1 MAFGEFELIAR
12 HFSAFGRGPGVV
24 LGVGD
29 DAAVLSIPDGCELVT
44 SVDTLVEGAHF
55 PEDAFPEDIG
65 YRCVAVAASD
75 LAAMGA
81 RPLAVTLALTLP
93 EADEFWLHAFSE
105 GIGQACSAFYLPL
118 VGGDTTRGPRVIS
131 VQVFGV
137 IERGR
142 AVLRGGAR
150 PGDAVWVSGTLGDA
164 AAGLAVLQS
173 RWQPAP
179 DDGEYLLDRYYRPTP
194 RLVLGEQLPGIAS
207 AAIDVSDGLLQDLGH
222 IAAASGCAIEI
233 QAEHL
238 PLSAALQSH
247 ADRHQQLAWALSG
260 GDDYELCITV
270 PEALPAPEGFTRI
283 GAVLAGQGVVCEGAA
298 RLERA
303 GYTHF

>member
-1 MAFGEFELIAR
+1 MPGGEFELIAR
-12 HFSAFGRGPGVV
+12 HFSAFGRGPGVS

-29 DAAVLSIPDGCELVT
+29 DAAILSIPGDCEMVT
-44 SVDTLVEGAHF
+44 SVDTLVEGVHF
-55 PEDAFPEDIG
+55 PSDAFPEDIG
-65 YRCVAVAASD
+65 YRCMAVAASD

-81 RPLAVTLALTLP
+81 RPLASTLALTLP
-93 EADEFWLHAFSE
+93 EADDFWLHAFSE
-105 GIGQACSAFYLPL
+105 GIGQACSALSLPL

-142 AVLRGGAR
+142 AVLRSGATA
-150 PGDAVWVSGTLGDA
+150 GDVVFVSGTLGDA

-173 RWQPAP
+173 RWQPKP
-179 DDGEYLLDRYYRPTP
+179 DDGEFLLGRYYRPTP
-194 RLVLGEQLPGIAS
+194 RLLLGMQLPGIAS

-222 IAAASGCAIEI
+222 IAAASGCGITIDAD
-233 QAEHL
+233 QL
-238 PLSAALQSH
+238 PLSAALKSH
-247 ADRHQQLAWALSG
+247 VDHRQQLAWALSG

-270 PEALPAPEGFTRI
+270 PDGLQPPPGFTRI
-283 GAVLAGQGVVCEGAA
+283 GTVRDGKEVDCKGAEG
-298 RLERA
+298 LEKA

>member
-81 RPLAVTLALTLP
+81 RPLATTLALTLP
-93 EADEFWLHAFSE
+93 EADDFWLHAFSE
-105 GIGQACSAFYLPL
+105 GIGQACSGFHLPL

-142 AVLRGGAR
+142 AVLRSGAQ
-150 PGDAVWVSGTLGDA
+150 PGDTVWVSGTLGDA

-179 DDGEYLLDRYYRPTP
+179 DDGEYLLGRYYRPTP
-194 RLVLGEQLPGIAS
+194 RLALGAQLPGIAS

-222 IAAASGCAIEI
+222 IAAASGCAIDI
-233 QAEHL
+233 QAEQL
-238 PLSAALQSH
+238 PRSAALQSH
-247 ADRHQQLAWALSG
+247 ADRQQQLAWALSG
-260 GDDYELCITV
+260 GDDYELCITL
-270 PEALPAPEGFTRI
+270 PEALSPPEGFTRI
-283 GAVLAGQGVVCEGAA
+283 GTVREGQGVFCEGAA
-298 RLERA
+298 RLQRA

>member
-1 MAFGEFELIAR
+1 MAGGEFELIAR

-29 DAAVLSIPDGCELVT
+29 DAAVLSIPEGCELVT
-44 SVDTLVEGAHF
+44 SVDTLVEGVHF

-81 RPLAVTLALTLP
+81 SPLATTLALTLP
-93 EADEFWLHAFSE
+93 EADDFWLHAFSE
-105 GIGQACSAFYLPL
+105 GIGQACSAFHLPL
-118 VGGDTTRGPRVIS
+118 VGGDTTRGPRTIS

-142 AVLRGGAR
+142 AVRRGGAR
-150 PGDAVWVSGTLGDA
+150 PGDAVFVSGTPGDA

-173 RWQPAP
+173 RWQPEP
-179 DDGEYLLDRYYRPTP
+179 DHGEYLLGRYYRPTP
-194 RLVLGEQLPGIAS
+194 RLALGAQLPGIAS

-233 QAEHL
+233 LVEQL

-247 ADRHQQLAWALSG
+247 PDRQQQLAWALSG
-260 GDDYELCITV
+260 GDDYELCITLSQDCR
-270 PEALPAPEGFTRI
+270 PPAGFTRI
-283 GAVLAGQGVVCEGAA
+283 GTVQEGEGVVCEGAA
-298 RLERA
+298 RLGQA

>member
-1 MAFGEFELIAR
+1 MPDGEFELISR
-12 HFSAFGRGPGVV
+12 HFSAFGRGPGVS

-29 DAAVLSIPDGCELVT
+29 DAAILSVPDGCELVV
-44 SVDTLVEGAHF
+44 SVDTLVEGVHFPQDTF
-55 PEDAFPEDIG
+55 PEDVG

-81 RPLAVTLALTLP
+81 RPLAMTLALTVP
-93 EADEFWLHAFSE
+93 EVDDFWLHAFSE
-105 GIGQACSAFYLPL
+105 GVGQASTAFRLPL
-118 VGGDTTRGPRVIS
+118 VGGDTSRGPCVIS

-142 AVLRGGAR
+142 ALLRAGAQ
-150 PGDAVWVSGTLGDA
+150 PGDAVFVSGSLGDA
-164 AAGLAVLQS
+164 AAGLALLQS
-173 RWQPAP
+173 RWQPEAAY
-179 DDGEYLLDRYYRPTP
+179 GEYLLGRYYRPSP
-194 RLVLGEQLPGIAS
+194 RLALGEQLAGIAS

-233 QAEHL
+233 RADDL
-238 PLSAALQSH
+238 PLSAALRSH
-247 ADRHQQLAWALSG
+247 PDREQQLAWALGG

-270 PEALPAPEGFTRI
+270 PAGQETPEGFTRI
-283 GAVLAGQGVVCEGAA
+283 GEVREGQGVRCEGTSIP
-298 RLERA
+298 EQT